1 MFLVLIRNIKILILS
16 LYNGS
21 NIIHDVALK
30 SMNELVDSLISQ
42 GYLKSAAI
50 IAAFRKIDRKD
61 FVPEEL
67 KDFAYVNEPLT
78 IGEGQTISQPLT
90 VAFMLELLELEKGQ
104 KVLDVGTGSGWQT
117 ALLAEIVGPKGLVV
131 SIERIK
137 SLSQQAQENLLK
149 FHFNNI
155 KLVVGDGSVGLKKE
169 SPYDRIIVAA
179 SAQDIPSAWKE
190 QLNQG
195 GIIVAP
201 VGTSLIK
208 IAKKSEDRFS
218 QEEFPGF
225 VFVPLIRNVK

>member
-1 MFLVLIRNIKILILS
+1 MEKLIDILI
-16 LYNGS
+16 
-21 NIIHDVALK
+21 VR
-30 SMNELVDSLISQ
+30 
-42 GYLKSAAI
+42 GYLKTPSI

-67 KDFAYVNEPLT
+67 GDFAYVNEPLS
-78 IGEGQTISQPLT
+78 IGDGQTISQPLT

-104 KVLDVGTGSGWQT
+104 KVLDIGTGSGWQT

-131 SIERIK
+131 SIERIE

-155 KLVVGDGSVGLKKE
+155 KLVVGDGSLGFKKE
-169 SPYDRIIVAA
+169 SPYDRIVVAA
-179 SAQDIPSAWKE
+179 SAQAIPLAWRE
-190 QLNQG
+190 QLKQG

-225 VFVPLIRNVK
+225 IFVPLIRNVK

>member
-1 MFLVLIRNIKILILS
+1 MEKLIDFLIAR
-16 LYNGS
+16 
-21 NIIHDVALK
+21 
-30 SMNELVDSLISQ
+30 
-42 GYLKSAAI
+42 GYLRTPSI
-50 IAAFRKIDRKD
+50 IAAFRRIDRKD

-67 KDFAYVNEPLT
+67 GDFAYVNEPLS
-78 IGEGQTISQPLT
+78 IGDGQTISQPLT

-104 KVLDVGTGSGWQT
+104 RVLDIGTGSGWQT

-131 SIERIK
+131 SIERIE

-155 KLVVGDGSVGLKKE
+155 KLVVGDGSLGLKKE

-179 SAQDIPSAWKE
+179 SAQDIPSAWRE
-190 QLNQG
+190 QLKQG

-225 VFVPLIRNVK
+225 IFVPLIRNVK